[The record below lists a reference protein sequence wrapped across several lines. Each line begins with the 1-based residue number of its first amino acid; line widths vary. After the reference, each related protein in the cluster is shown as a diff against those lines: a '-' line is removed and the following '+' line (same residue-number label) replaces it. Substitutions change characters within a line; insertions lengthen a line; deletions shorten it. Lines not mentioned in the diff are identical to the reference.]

1 LLKKGVSNPDLG
13 LILEGT
19 ESRAMKC
26 IHQLIMILGIVIALS
41 QVCLGCRR
49 NTRDDFSSRC
59 IELIGVQ
66 GYQEALENCSQA
78 ILLGSNTA
86 TDYVRRGY
94 VRTQLGEYDKAI
106 EDYTQALFLQP
117 NGLVIYNHRCVTYYL
132 AGRYKEAIADCNQ
145 ALSLKPDYAGA
156 YASRGR
162 VRVALKDK
170 KGAIE
175 DYQKAA
181 KLFLKEGNK
190 RNYQGVQEDL
200 KKLQD

>member
-1 LLKKGVSNPDLG
+1 LVKIRILSPECESPYINASPLK
-13 LILEGT
+13 
-19 ESRAMKC
+19 
-26 IHQLIMILGIVIALS
+26 
-41 QVCLGCRR
+41 
-49 NTRDDFSSRC
+49 
-59 IELIGVQ
+59 
-66 GYQEALENCSQA
+66 
-78 ILLGSNTA
+78 
-86 TDYVRRGY
+86 
-94 VRTQLGEYDKAI
+94 
-106 EDYTQALFLQP
+106 
-117 NGLVIYNHRCVTYYL
+117 
-132 AGRYKEAIADCNQ
+132 AIADCNQ